1 MEKPHK
7 KGERDEVIK
16 AFRKARKA
24 GEKLLYQGKITWEE
38 YAATMIGYELILKE
52 MGENL

>member
-1 MEKPHK
+1 MEQRNK
-7 KGERDEVIK
+7 KAERDELINS
-16 AFRKARKA
+16 FRKARKE
-24 GEKLLYQGKITWEE
+24 GEKLLYAGKITWEE